1 MSSAELS
8 TRMKYMIT
16 SVGGDEDTKTIREF
30 VDNYLLAKDSRAL
43 REHMRETQP
52 DVDMTYV
59 LDSGEEVTI
68 PIGLNFFWPDA

>member
-1 MSSAELS
+1 
-8 TRMKYMIT
+8 
-16 SVGGDEDTKTIREF
+16 
-30 VDNYLLAKDSRAL
+30 
-43 REHMRETQP
+43 MRETQP

>member
-1 MSSAELS
+1 
-8 TRMKYMIT
+8 MKYMIT

-43 REHMRETQP
+43 REHMRDTQP